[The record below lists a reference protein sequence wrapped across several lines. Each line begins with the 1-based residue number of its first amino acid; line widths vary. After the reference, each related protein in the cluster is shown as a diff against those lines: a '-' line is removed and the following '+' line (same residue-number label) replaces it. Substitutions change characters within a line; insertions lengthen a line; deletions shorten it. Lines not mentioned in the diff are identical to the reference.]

1 MTGGDFLGEN
11 GEASSACQ
19 RFSSKF
25 QTMKVIIL
33 WSFDYEYTKLKMTI
47 FQARI
52 VSMMLICGDHH
63 GWGAAEPGAEF

>member
-1 MTGGDFLGEN
+1 
-11 GEASSACQ
+11 
-19 RFSSKF
+19 
-25 QTMKVIIL
+25 MKVIIL